1 MLIFVPSIVFRES
14 GRIGPKRKAT
24 PERYFAPP
32 ENHSLGLWFH
42 KAWSTKMHSLHLH
55 TFARWFFQFESYGP
69 AILVTIGAALL
80 MACGIGA
87 ACSPCEEKDEVF
99 HRQVF

>member
-1 MLIFVPSIVFRES
+1 MSSFRETRRLLAQKGKQPCKIFCISDNQPWGS
-14 GRIGPKRKAT
+14 G
-24 PERYFAPP
+24 
-32 ENHSLGLWFH
+32 FH
-42 KAWSTKMHSLHLH
+42 RVWSITMHSLHLH

-87 ACSPCEEKDEVF
+87 SCSPCEEKDEVF